1 MYNLGCFVYYNI
13 LDLSIM
19 AKNKKHINIE
29 DLDNRFDE
37 LSSMIARGFENTAT
51 KDEMNSRFNQVDQ

>member
-1 MYNLGCFVYYNI
+1 
-13 LDLSIM
+13 M